1 LLSSKAR
8 RTAPNRFE
16 KPNFVRTMRNPVMK
30 SKSVS
35 KIKLRAPRAENRA
48 ETRTA
53 SPRAIAFPERAA
65 PEAARF
71 PIVVH
76 SHLRWSFVWQRP
88 QQTQSRLASRHPI
101 LFVEEPTRAADA
113 DTDRL
118 RLREVQPNLVV
129 AEPVLAERGSSRT
142 DESRVVTLLREALP
156 PAVRARFAHA
166 AHWLYT
172 PLMAHQIDAFPD
184 PIAVVY
190 DCMDELSKFDFA
202 SPEIPERERE
212 LIRRADLVFTGGYEL
227 YLSKRALH
235 PRVRF
240 FGCGVDYDHF
250 HSAASAQVPADLDA
264 IRGPRLG
271 YVGVIDERL
280 DYELIARL
288 AQARPDWSVVLIG
301 PVVKVDPATLPKAA
315 NIHYLGARPYEQLPA
330 YVSGFSV
337 CLMPFAMN
345 EASAFINPTKTL
357 EYLATGKA
365 VVSTPVR
372 DVVRLFSEV
381 VSVADRDSFPAAVES
396 VLASGARNPA
406 RAVEVARSNSW
417 ERIVGEM
424 ELLLA
429 RIVQQRNAERRT
441 EQHSWNAPLP
451 GSSSSRRPAAAG
463 A

>member
-1 LLSSKAR
+1 
-8 RTAPNRFE
+8 
-16 KPNFVRTMRNPVMK
+16 MK

-35 KIKLRAPRAENRA
+35 EITQRAPRGGEPK
-48 ETRTA
+48 ERTA

-65 PEAARF
+65 PESARF

-88 QQTQSRLASRHPI
+88 QQTHSRLAARHPV
-101 LFVEEPTRAADA
+101 LFVEEPTRSSDSDA
-113 DTDRL
+113 DRL
-118 RLREVQPNLVV
+118 RIREAQPNLLVV
-129 AEPVLAERGSSRT
+129 EPVLSDRASTSRT
-142 DESRVVTLLREALP
+142 DQARVLTLLRDALP
-156 PAVRARFAHA
+156 APIRAKFAHA

-172 PLMAHQIDAFPD
+172 PLMTPQIDAFAD

-212 LIRRADLVFTGGYEL
+212 LVRRADLVFTGGYEL

-240 FGCGVDYDHF
+240 FGCGVDFDHF
-250 HSAASAQVPADLDA
+250 RGAAKAQPPADLDA
-264 IRGPRLG
+264 IRRPRLG

-288 AQARPDWSVVLIG
+288 AAARPDCSVVMIG
-301 PVVKVDPATLPKAA
+301 PVVKVDPAKLPHAP

-330 YVSGFSV
+330 YLSGFSV

-357 EYLATGKA
+357 EYLATGKP

-381 VSVADRDSFPAAVES
+381 VTIAEGDSFVSGVEAALS
-396 VLASGARNPA
+396 SGARNPQ
-406 RAVEVARSNSW
+406 RSVEVARSNSW

-424 ELLLA
+424 ELLVA
-429 RIVQQRNAERRT
+429 RIVQQRHAERRT
-441 EQHSWNAPLP
+441 ELQSWSRPAA
-451 GSSSSRRPAAAG
+451 GSTSTRRPAVAG

>member
-1 LLSSKAR
+1 
-8 RTAPNRFE
+8 
-16 KPNFVRTMRNPVMK
+16 MK

-35 KIKLRAPRAENRA
+35 EITQRAPRGGEATA
-48 ETRTA
+48 ARTV

-65 PEAARF
+65 PESARF

-88 QQTQSRLASRHPI
+88 QQTHSRLASRHPI
-101 LFVEEPTRAADA
+101 LFVEEPSRSSDA
-113 DTDRL
+113 DVDRL
-118 RLREVQPNLVV
+118 RIREAQPNLLVV
-129 AEPVLAERGSSRT
+129 EPCLSERVSTSRT
-142 DESRVVTLLREALP
+142 DEARVHTLLREALP
-156 PAVRARFAHA
+156 APIRAKFARA

-172 PLMAHQIDAFPD
+172 PLMTPQVDAFAEPM
-184 PIAVVY
+184 AVVY

-240 FGCGVDYDHF
+240 FGCGVDFDHF
-250 HSAASAQVPADLDA
+250 RSAASSQPPADLQA

-280 DYELIARL
+280 DYELIGRL
-288 AQARPDWSVVLIG
+288 AEARPDCNVVMIG
-301 PVVKVDPATLPKAA
+301 PVVKVDPSKLPRAA

-330 YVSGFSV
+330 YLSGFSV

-357 EYLATGKA
+357 EYLATGKP

-381 VSVADRDSFPAAVES
+381 VSVADRDGFPSAVEAA
-396 VLASGARNPA
+396 LLSGGRNPQ

-429 RIVQQRNAERRT
+429 RIVQQRHAERRT
-441 EQHSWNAPLP
+441 ESQSWSRTAA
-451 GSSSSRRPAAAG
+451 GSTSTRRPAAAG

>member
-1 LLSSKAR
+1 
-8 RTAPNRFE
+8 
-16 KPNFVRTMRNPVMK
+16 MK

-35 KIKLRAPRAENRA
+35 EIAQRAPRTENRSEA
-48 ETRTA
+48 RTA
-53 SPRAIAFPERAA
+53 SPRAIAFPERDV
-65 PEAARF
+65 PESARF

-88 QQTQSRLASRHPI
+88 QQTHSRLAARHPV
-101 LFVEEPTRAADA
+101 LFVEEPARSSDA
-113 DTDRL
+113 DVDRL
-118 RLREVQPNLVV
+118 RIREAHPNLLV
-129 AEPVLAERGSSRT
+129 AEPYLSDRVATSRT
-142 DESRVVTLLREALP
+142 DEQRVLTLLREALP
-156 PAVRARFAHA
+156 PPIRSKFSRA

-172 PLMAHQIDAFPD
+172 PLMAPQIDAFAEPL
-184 PIAVVY
+184 AVVY

-202 SPEIPERERE
+202 SPEIPEKELE
-212 LIRRADLVFTGGYEL
+212 LIRRSDLVFTGGYEL

-240 FGCGVDYDHF
+240 FGCGVDFDHF
-250 HSAASAQVPADLDA
+250 RSAAWAETPADLA
-264 IRGPRLG
+264 GIPGPRLG

-288 AQARPDWSVVLIG
+288 AAARPDSSVVMIG
-301 PVVKVDPATLPKAA
+301 PVVKVDPARLPRAA

-330 YVSGFSV
+330 YLSGFSV

-357 EYLATGKA
+357 EYLATGKP

-381 VSVADRDSFPAAVES
+381 VTVSDRDAFPAAVED
-396 VLASGARNPA
+396 VLASGARNPG
-406 RAVEVARSNSW
+406 RAVEVSRGNSW

-424 ELLLA
+424 ELLVA
-429 RIVQQRNAERRT
+429 RIVQQRHAERRT
-441 EQHSWNAPLP
+441 EQHSWSRPLA
-451 GSSSSRRPAAAG
+451 GSSSSRRPAAAR

>member
-1 LLSSKAR
+1 
-8 RTAPNRFE
+8 
-16 KPNFVRTMRNPVMK
+16 MK

-35 KIKLRAPRAENRA
+35 EMTGRAPRGESRS
-48 ETRTA
+48 ERTA

-101 LFVEEPTRAADA
+101 LFVEEPTRSSDSDA
-113 DTDRL
+113 DRL
-118 RLREVQPNLVV
+118 RLREPLPNLVI
-129 AEPVLAERGSSRT
+129 AEPCLSDRVATNRT
-142 DESRVVTLLREALP
+142 DQARVLTLLREALP
-156 PAVRARFAHA
+156 APVRARFSHA

-172 PLMAHQIDAFPD
+172 PLMAPQIDAFPD
-184 PIAVVY
+184 PVAVVY

-202 SPEIPERERE
+202 SPDIPERELE

-250 HSAASAQVPADLDA
+250 RTAVKAEPPADLEA
-264 IRGPRLG
+264 IHGPRLG
-271 YVGVIDERL
+271 YIGVIDERL
-280 DYELIARL
+280 DYELIGRL
-288 AQARPDWSVVLIG
+288 AEARPDCSVMMIG
-301 PVVKVDPATLPKAA
+301 PVVKVDPAKLPRAA
-315 NIHYLGARPYEQLPA
+315 NIHYLGSRPYEQLPA
-330 YVSGFSV
+330 YASGFSV

-357 EYLATGKA
+357 EYLATGKP

-381 VSVADRDSFPAAVES
+381 VTVADRDAFPAAVES
-396 VLASGARNPA
+396 VLASGGRNPA
-406 RAVEVARSNSW
+406 RAVEVAKSNSW

-429 RIVQQRNAERRT
+429 RIVQQRNAERRM
-441 EQHSWNAPLP
+441 ERQSWSQPLP
-451 GSSSSRRPAAAG
+451 GSPSSRRPAAAG

>member
-1 LLSSKAR
+1 
-8 RTAPNRFE
+8 
-16 KPNFVRTMRNPVMK
+16 MK

-35 KIKLRAPRAENRA
+35 RITPHTPKVSDDRAERP
-48 ETRTA
+48 A
-53 SPRAIAFPERAA
+53 SSRAIAFPERAA
-65 PEAARF
+65 PESARF

-88 QQTQSRLASRHPI
+88 QQTHSRLAARHPI
-101 LFVEEPTRAADA
+101 LFVEEPTRSSDSNV
-113 DTDRL
+113 DRL

-129 AEPVLAERGSSRT
+129 AEPSLAERSESNRT
-142 DESRVVTLLREALP
+142 DEARVATLLREALP
-156 PAVRARFAHA
+156 AQVRARFAHA

-172 PLMAHQIDAFPD
+172 PLMAAQIDAFPE
-184 PIAVVY
+184 PLAVVY

-202 SPEIPERERE
+202 SPDIPERERD
-212 LIRRADLVFTGGYEL
+212 LIRHADLVFTGGYEL

-240 FGCGVDYDHF
+240 FGCGVDFDHF
-250 HSAASAQVPADLDA
+250 RSAAKLEPPADLA
-264 IRGPRLG
+264 GIPGPRLG

-280 DYELIARL
+280 DYELIASL
-288 AQARPDWSVVLIG
+288 AAARPDCSIVMIG
-301 PVVKVDPATLPKAA
+301 PVVKVPNERLPHAA
-315 NIHYLGARPYEQLPA
+315 NIHYLGARPYDQLPA
-330 YVSGFSV
+330 YLSGFSV

-357 EYLATGKA
+357 EYLATGKP

-381 VSVADRDSFPAAVES
+381 VTIAGRDAFADAVGR
-396 VLASGARNPA
+396 VLESGALNPA
-406 RAVEVARSNSW
+406 RSVEVSRSNSW

-424 ELLLA
+424 ELLVA

-441 EQHSWNAPLP
+441 GMQSWSRPLP
-451 GSSSSRRPAAAG
+451 GSPSSRRPAAAG

>member
-1 LLSSKAR
+1 
-8 RTAPNRFE
+8 
-16 KPNFVRTMRNPVMK
+16 MK

-35 KIKLRAPRAENRA
+35 TIQPRAPRVERRLEA
-48 ETRTA
+48 RTA

-65 PEAARF
+65 SEAARF

-101 LFVEEPTRAADA
+101 LFVEEPTRSSDA
-113 DTDRL
+113 DSDRL
-118 RLREVQPNLVV
+118 RLRDVQPNLTV
-129 AEPVLAERGSSRT
+129 AEPCLSDRVASNRT
-142 DESRVVTLLREALP
+142 DQARVLTLLREALP
-156 PAVRARFAHA
+156 PAVRDRFAHA

-172 PLMAHQIDAFPD
+172 PLMLPQIDAFED
-184 PIAVVY
+184 PLAVVY
-190 DCMDELSKFDFA
+190 DCMDELSKFDHA

-250 HSAASAQVPADLDA
+250 RSAASAQVPADLDS

-288 AQARPDWSVVLIG
+288 AEAAPDCAVVMIG
-301 PVVKVDPATLPKAA
+301 PVVKVDPAKLPRAT

-330 YVSGFSV
+330 YLAGFSV

-357 EYLATGKA
+357 EYLATGKP

-381 VSVADRDSFPAAVES
+381 VTIADSDAFPAAVGS
-396 VLASGARNPA
+396 VLASGARNRA
-406 RAVEVARSNSW
+406 RAIEISRGSSW
-417 ERIVGEM
+417 ELIVGEM

-429 RIVQQRNAERRT
+429 RIVQQRKAERRT
-441 EQHSWNAPLP
+441 RQQSWNRPLP
-451 GSSSSRRPAAAG
+451 ASPSSRRPAAAG

>member
-1 LLSSKAR
+1 
-8 RTAPNRFE
+8 
-16 KPNFVRTMRNPVMK
+16 MK

-35 KIKLRAPRAENRA
+35 EIAQRASRNVEPQAA
-48 ETRTA
+48 RTA
-53 SPRAIAFPERAA
+53 SPKAISFPERAA
-65 PEAARF
+65 PESARF

-88 QQTQSRLASRHPI
+88 QQTHSRLAARHPV
-101 LFVEEPTRAADA
+101 LFVEEPTRSSEADV
-113 DTDRL
+113 DRL
-118 RLREVQPNLVV
+118 RIREAHPNLLV
-129 AEPVLAERGSSRT
+129 AEPCLSERAGTSRT
-142 DESRVVTLLREALP
+142 DQQRVLTLLREALP
-156 PAVRARFAHA
+156 APIRARFARA

-172 PLMAHQIDAFPD
+172 PLMTPQVDAFPE
-184 PIAVVY
+184 PLAVVY

-240 FGCGVDYDHF
+240 FGCGVDFDHF
-250 HSAASAQVPADLDA
+250 RSAARADAPADLDA

-280 DYELIARL
+280 DYELIRRVAE
-288 AQARPDWSVVLIG
+288 ARPDCSVVMIG
-301 PVVKVDPATLPKAA
+301 PVVKVDPAKLPRAA

-330 YVSGFSV
+330 YLSGFAV

-357 EYLATGKA
+357 EYLATGKP

-381 VSVADRDSFPAAVES
+381 VTVADQDSFPAAVES
-396 VLASGARNPA
+396 VLASGTRNPA
-406 RAVEVARSNSW
+406 RAVEVSRGNSW

-424 ELLLA
+424 ELLVA
-429 RIVQQRNAERRT
+429 RIVQQRHAERRT
-441 EQHSWNAPLP
+441 GQQSWSRPVPGAP
-451 GSSSSRRPAAAG
+451 SSRRPAAAG